1 MYYILKFL
9 TIKRI
14 KTKANSSIKISLGK
28 GQESPKKVGPKGGT
42 CKMHLSTPWLK
53 RKTSSF
59 SHEPETEPNYVSP
72 PSLQG
77 WETFKKTPT
86 SREEKERNA
95 TEFELSLTRESEGTN
110 QIKI

>member
-1 MYYILKFL
+1 MD
-9 TIKRI
+9 KRVQR
-14 KTKANSSIKISLGK
+14 KLVQRGVRV
-28 GQESPKKVGPKGGT
+28 KK
-42 CKMHLSTPWLK
+42 HLSTPWLN